1 MGGLNLI
8 SLFGYHLTPDHI
20 ILDFHIRKLIF
31 NPPAQLR
38 SKQAVIFAREGDRY
52 AYVYVSLIV
61 FSNDKRI
68 MNCQ

>member
-8 SLFGYHLTPDHI
+8 SLFGCHLTPDHI

-38 SKQAVIFAREGDRY
+38 SKQAVIFAREE
-52 AYVYVSLIV
+52 
-61 FSNDKRI
+61 DKIRI
-68 MNCQ
+68 CIT

>member
-8 SLFGYHLTPDHI
+8 SLFGCHLTPDHI

-52 AYVYVSLIV
+52 AYVYVYH
-61 FSNDKRI
+61 
-68 MNCQ
+68 